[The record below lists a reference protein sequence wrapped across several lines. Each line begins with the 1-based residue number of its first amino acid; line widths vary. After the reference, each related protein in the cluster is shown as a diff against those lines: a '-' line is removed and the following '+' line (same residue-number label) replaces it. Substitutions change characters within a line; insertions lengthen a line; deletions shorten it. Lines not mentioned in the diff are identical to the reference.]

1 MEIIKQSKREV
12 NLLIPYA
19 DQSAVSSIYNEYSV
33 INCDYREDGVFV
45 VAVLDNKG
53 QGLYKK
59 YIVS

>member
-1 MEIIKQSKREV
+1 M
-12 NLLIPYA
+12 LIPYA
-19 DQSAVSSIYNEYSV
+19 DQSAVSSIYNEYTVVS
-33 INCDYREDGVFV
+33 CDYREDGVSV